1 MPRTRWMTLLA
12 LLAALALAVAACAE
26 DEADDE
32 PDDEP
37 EEDTEEVD
45 EPEDDEDE
53 AAEETEDAGDAEDA
67 EDDAVDPE
75 DIVDEEIGVSL
86 DDLCEQNSDIEP
98 PEGFRIGLITDIGS
112 IDDGTF
118 NTLAFRG
125 VSAIEDCF
133 DVEFDLIETQS
144 EAELE
149 QNIDAMLENDPD
161 VVVTNGFL
169 IEDATAAAAEANPD
183 VDWIGVDQF
192 QEEFPENYVGIQAR
206 EDQGGYLAGTAAGL
220 LTESNVIGV
229 IGGPES
235 VPPIPRFA
243 NAYQVAAERANPDV
257 TTQIVYHDSFTDPA
271 AGASTATAM
280 LGEGA
285 DVIMGA
291 GGATG
296 SGGIREAADQGAWVI
311 GVDVDE
317 YFTTFGEGETPGADR
332 LVTSALKRID
342 VGIFELAVEALDDSF
357 EGRLYTLTVGNG
369 GIAYSATHDAD
380 VPQEV
385 LDALEE
391 TLADLEDDD
400 FDTGVD
406 PVTGE
411 LLE

>member
-1 MPRTRWMTLLA
+1 MSRTRWMTLLA
-12 LLAALALAVAACAE
+12 LLLALALAVAACAE
-26 DEADDE
+26 DEPAEE
-32 PDDEP
+32 PDDDP
-37 EEDTEEVD
+37 EDDTEEVD
-45 EPEDDEDE
+45 EPDDDEDE
-53 AAEETEDAGDAEDA
+53 EAAEEP
-67 EDDAVDPE
+67 EDDAVDA
-75 DIVDEEIGVSL
+75 DDVIDEEIGVSL
-86 DDLCEQNSDIEP
+86 DDLCEQNSDVEA

-133 DVEFDLIETQS
+133 DVELDLIETQS

-280 LGEGA
+280 IGEGA

-296 SGGIREAADQGAWVI
+296 SGGIREAADAGSWVI

-332 LVTSALKRID
+332 LVTSSLKRID
-342 VGIFELAVEALDDSF
+342 VGIFELAVEAIDDRF
-357 EGRLYTLTVGNG
+357 DGRLYTLTVGNG
-369 GIAYSATHDAD
+369 GIAYSPTHDAD
-380 VPQEV
+380 IPDEV
-385 LDALEE
+385 LEALEE
-391 TLADLEDDD
+391 ALENLSDDD
-400 FDTGVD
+400 YDTGVD

>member
-1 MPRTRWMTLLA
+1 MSRTRWMTLLA
-12 LLAALALAVAACAE
+12 LLLALALAVAACAE
-26 DEADDE
+26 DEPAEE
-32 PDDEP
+32 PDDDP
-37 EEDTEEVD
+37 EDDTEEVD
-45 EPEDDEDE
+45 EPDDDEDE
-53 AAEETEDAGDAEDA
+53 EAAEEP
-67 EDDAVDPE
+67 EDDAVDA
-75 DIVDEEIGVSL
+75 DDVIDEEIGVSL
-86 DDLCEQNSDIEP
+86 DDLCEQNSDVEA

-133 DVEFDLIETQS
+133 DVELDLIETQS

-280 LGEGA
+280 IGEGA

-296 SGGIREAADQGAWVI
+296 SGGIREAADAGSWVI

-332 LVTSALKRID
+332 LVTSSLKRID
-342 VGIFELAVEALDDSF
+342 VGIFELAVEAIDDSF
-357 EGRLYTLTVGNG
+357 DGRLYTLTVGNG
-369 GIAYSATHDAD
+369 GIAYSPTHDAD
-380 VPQEV
+380 IPDEV

-391 TLADLEDDD
+391 ALENLSDDD
-400 FDTGVD
+400 YDTGVD